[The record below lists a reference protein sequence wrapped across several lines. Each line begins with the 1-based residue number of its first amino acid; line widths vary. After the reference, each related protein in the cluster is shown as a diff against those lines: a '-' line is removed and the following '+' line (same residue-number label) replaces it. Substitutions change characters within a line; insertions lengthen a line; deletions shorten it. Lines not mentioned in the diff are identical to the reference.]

1 MADPGSMTGLSEDEA
16 QEFHKIFMQS
26 ATIFIGVAA
35 VAHVLAFAWRPWL
48 LSEDNVAA
56 LVDGAKS
63 ILPYLA

>member
-26 ATIFIGVAA
+26 FIMFVGVAA
-35 VAHVLAFAWRPWL
+35 LAHLLAFIWRPWL
-48 LSEDNVAA
+48 LAEENVAA

-63 ILPYLA
+63 ILPYIA